1 MATSAATAFLSMA
14 VPSASFL
21 LAVLVIFYLLS
32 FVLFAVIRIAT
43 GISIQRLGY
52 FSLRRISYTIRDG
65 LRIEVHALG
74 LYLHRPTFAKPTWIS
89 LRLSDLRIIIDI
101 ESLGKKRQSKK
112 ATYEPEQSRELS
124 SKDAGSFASDAP
136 GLPAGTGASRLSWN
150 GLWKKLTAIKEKIKA
165 VHDKIEW
172 LRMFDIEILNS
183 SCTIPGVASVQIASI
198 SAGVDTRRK
207 TVDRGRL
214 FRHKK
219 PSAREQQPV
228 EWVFGLKGILFTADG
243 KDSLEILDTCTLNVH
258 GFLYKRVLGLRDASI
273 SLKLGRMHIPYDEIL
288 HCYEMANDKV
298 GAVETPSPVAKA
310 PDRELDRLDIGD
322 SRHEELTHTL
332 TEFRSF
338 VSSILRGI
346 QEIQIA
352 ISFIGLST
360 AVKAKRSS
368 THPLFVN
375 FTMNEFGIDLF
386 RLDPNGPA
394 HRMYFAPNDVAHQA
408 LLAAISIGVSMDDG
422 SGEPERLLYI
432 PMATTTIKTT
442 LPTRTITE
450 TSSKD
455 AADRNAN
462 ILFANLVITS
472 PSLDMDLKHLALVIA
487 LVDDRRQRLDAESD
501 TQKANRTLSKLLP
514 KTNVKISIQEPV
526 ARIVLPP
533 SESGAKDSS
542 DYDLLISSISAISL
556 EMESSHTASGNDHY
570 SLDSNLRISSHRLYY
585 QAASGIKHSLLVMDA
600 FEARLSLIAT
610 PLPSIVLSGN
620 LETFSI
626 HVIRQEITE
635 GLNQIVQQLSKSPYI
650 DNRSPSQEL
659 SWRQDVLSR
668 CPPWLAY
675 LHFRASRFE
684 IEVGGTD
691 VGVSEDLRGI
701 AIQLQSWSLEYTN
714 QNRTSKARR
723 TQTLTKTEHRTNMQ
737 TGLRHTADSFPVAAD
752 DDEESGGREVALRSH
767 GLEAFVVESADSWEP
782 DPFLS
787 MPRIEVSILTTSDG
801 REQTG
806 HIACDIQAL
815 FVHYSLYR
823 YYVIC
828 IGLTEL
834 RRAFNA
840 SNVAE
845 DKLVRTHATKA
856 SDTTQRPRRS
866 SDGMTVDVR
875 VPFVQ
880 VKAAMPHE
888 PTIML
893 QIYSLEYGQHRW
905 SSPFVKS
912 RLLRLY
918 AEPSGI
924 KAAWVRL
931 ASIKTF
937 RGDLRDSRRKLGQG
951 GFVQDR
957 SFDIVTEF
965 IRLGVPHQLVLH
977 KIFDNMINVLK
988 ATEQLNYRFKTGTDA
1003 YILTKEP
1010 QQAKRVP
1017 RISLRSKVFM
1027 FEIEDGVFEW
1037 KLGLIYRVGLSEQ
1050 KQRLAR
1056 EDAFRAKVRKLQDQ
1070 NQRRDSSRHGLQLHN
1085 HKARGQSRP
1094 SEPSRTATAAAK
1106 GKDDHD
1112 SQQPSISPTRQ
1123 RGRSMRYDTDA
1134 VIGLTDSARI
1144 GADDAW
1150 LRLQE
1155 YNASSWRKRIVS
1167 ALRFQRAS
1175 VKDVRKIFWGKDE
1188 PPSVD
1193 EDTETI
1199 LSSPERPGLMTA
1211 LISDLHIIVDKPS
1224 FPIERSSSF
1233 LHRIGKRVPLSTEC
1247 SLLIPMS
1254 LVVNLGETQIT
1265 LRNYPLPLLHVP
1277 AIKPEQSSRLPSWSL
1292 RGDFVIAEEHRGE
1305 DSMRHVQVEVVPAG
1319 KMSPIGLGS
1328 RFCIDVRRT
1337 VSPIKTYSDIDVA
1350 INTARSTSITWGT
1363 SYQPAIQDM
1372 MQIIESFTK
1381 PQADP
1386 SDPVGFWD
1394 KIRLLLHSRVRVA
1407 WKGGGDVQFRLK
1419 GKLLE
1424 TTESRTL
1431 LTLASHLGSRD
1442 PYCVTGHGAGFVM
1455 CFRSD
1460 VKWEIHQ
1467 EDDPRKFMTVNCDE
1481 YILAIPDYSHQAR
1494 ESSIREA
1501 TFGTNTGSISPAYQ
1515 DVAIF
1520 KKVIVK
1526 LKGRVRWL
1534 AGLVFEREDADGGRS
1549 FEFIPHY
1556 RVMLRTP
1563 QHAKS
1568 INVQVCIDS
1577 PRTM

>member
-1 MATSAATAFLSMA
+1 MA
-14 VPSASFL
+14 VPSTSFL
-21 LAVLVIFYLLS
+21 IAVLVIFYLFS

-43 GISIQRLGY
+43 GVSIQRLGY

-65 LRIEVHALG
+65 LRIEVHTLG

-101 ESLGKKRQSKK
+101 ESLGKKSQSKDVVDK
-112 ATYEPEQSRELS
+112 PNDLPERP
-124 SKDAGSFASDAP
+124 SKDTGPSAPEGPGFSTGGEASWSD
-136 GLPAGTGASRLSWN
+136 
-150 GLWKKLTAIKEKIKA
+150 LWKRLTAIKEKIKA

-172 LRMFDIEILNS
+172 LRMFDVEILNS
-183 SCTIPGVASVQIASI
+183 SCSILGVASVQVASI
-198 SAGVDTRRK
+198 SAAVDTRRK

-228 EWVFGLKGILFTADG
+228 EWMFGLKGVLFTADG

-273 SLKLGRMHIPYDEIL
+273 SLKLGRIHIPYDDVL
-288 HCYEMANDKV
+288 HCCRTANHKFGV
-298 GAVETPSPVAKA
+298 VKTLPQAKA
-310 PDRELDRLDIGD
+310 PDQELGGLQIAKHRD
-322 SRHEELTHTL
+322 EELTHTL

-346 QEIQIA
+346 QEIQLA

-360 AVKAKRSS
+360 AVRAKRLS
-368 THPLFVN
+368 TNPLFVN

-386 RLDPNGPA
+386 RLDPHGPA
-394 HRMYFAPNDVAHQA
+394 HRMYFALNDVAHQA

-422 SGEPERLLYI
+422 SGEPQRLLYI

-450 TSSKD
+450 TLSKD

-462 ILFANLVITS
+462 ILFANLVVTS
-472 PSLDMDLKHLALVIA
+472 PSLDMDLKHLALVTA
-487 LVDDRRQRLDAESD
+487 LVDDRQRLAAEGD
-501 TQKANRTLSKLLP
+501 TRKTNRTLSRLIP

-533 SESGAKDSS
+533 SEPRARDLN

-556 EMESSHTASGNDHY
+556 EVESSHTASGDDHY
-570 SLDSNLRISSHRLYY
+570 SLDSNLRISSHKLYY
-585 QAASGIKHSLLVMDA
+585 QAASGVKHSLLFMDA
-600 FEARLSLIAT
+600 FEARLHLTAT
-610 PLPSIVLSGN
+610 PLPSIALTGN

-626 HVIRQEITE
+626 HVIRPEITE
-635 GLNQIVQQLSKSPYI
+635 GLNQIVQQLSKSPYL
-650 DNRSPSQEL
+650 DDKSSSQEL
-659 SWRQDVLSR
+659 SWRQNALSR
-668 CPPWLAY
+668 CPQWLAY

-684 IEVGGTD
+684 VEVGGTD
-691 VGVSEDLRGI
+691 PGVSQDLRGI
-701 AIQLQSWSLEYTN
+701 AVQLQSWSLEYTC
-714 QNRTSKARR
+714 QNRSSEAYRA
-723 TQTLTKTEHRTNMQ
+723 QIHSKTEHRTNTQADLKQ
-737 TGLRHTADSFPVAAD
+737 TAGYFPTTADL
-752 DDEESGGREVALRSH
+752 DEKSSGRELILRSH
-767 GLEAFVVESADSWEP
+767 GLEAFVVESPESWEP

-787 MPRIEVSILTTSDG
+787 MPKIEASMLTTGDG
-801 REQTG
+801 REQAC
-806 HIACDIQAL
+806 HIGCDIQAL

-834 RRAFNA
+834 RRAFNV
-840 SNVAE
+840 SNVAGDE
-845 DKLVRTHATKA
+845 VYEKYAMKTNDIAE
-856 SDTTQRPRRS
+856 QPRQS
-866 SDGMTVDVR
+866 WDGMTIDVK
-875 VPFVQ
+875 VPFLQ
-880 VKAAMPHE
+880 VKAAMPHD
-888 PTIML
+888 PAVML
-893 QIYSLEYGQHRW
+893 QIYSLEWGQHRW
-905 SSPFVKS
+905 SSPFIRS
-912 RLLRLY
+912 RLVRLY
-918 AEPSGI
+918 AQLSGI
-924 KAAWVRL
+924 KAWVRL
-931 ASIKTF
+931 ASIKTL

-977 KIFDNMINVLK
+977 KVFDNMINILK
-988 ATEQLNYRFKTGTDA
+988 ATEQLNHRFKTGTDA

-1056 EDAFRAKVRKLQDQ
+1056 EDAFRVKVRKLQGQ
-1070 NQRRDSSRHGLQLHN
+1070 NQRRDSSRHGLHSHN
-1085 HKARGQSRP
+1085 HGFRGQSKP
-1094 SEPSRTATAAAK
+1094 SDPPIVATATVD
-1106 GKDDHD
+1106 GNDGRH
-1112 SQQPSISPTRQ
+1112 SQRSSVLPAHQ
-1123 RGRSMRYDTDA
+1123 RGRSMRYDADA

-1155 YNASSWRKRIVS
+1155 HNASSWRKRITS
-1167 ALRFQRAS
+1167 ALRFQRNS
-1175 VKDVRKIFWGKDE
+1175 VKDVRRIFWGKDE
-1188 PPSVD
+1188 SPSVD

-1199 LSSPERPGLMTA
+1199 LSTPERPGLVTA
-1211 LISDLHIIVDKPS
+1211 VVSDLHIIVDRPS
-1224 FPIERSSSF
+1224 FPIESSSSF
-1233 LHRIGKRVPLSTEC
+1233 LHRVGKRMPISTEC

-1265 LRNYPLPLLHVP
+1265 LRNYPLPLLHIP
-1277 AIKPEQSSRLPSWSL
+1277 AIRPEQSSRLPSWSL
-1292 RGDFVIAEEHRGE
+1292 KGDFVIAEEFRSE
-1305 DSMRHVQVEVVPAG
+1305 DSMRHVQVEVVPAR
-1319 KMSPIGLGS
+1319 KMSTAGLVS

-1337 VSPIKTYSDIDVA
+1337 VSPVKTFSDIDVA

-1386 SDPVGFWD
+1386 SEPIGFWD
-1394 KIRLLLHSRVRVA
+1394 KIRLLVHSRVKVA

-1419 GKLLE
+1419 GKILE
-1424 TTESRTL
+1424 TE
-1431 LTLASHLGSRD
+1431 
-1442 PYCVTGHGAGFVM
+1442 
-1455 CFRSD
+1455 
-1460 VKWEIHQ
+1460 E
-1467 EDDPRKFMTVNCDE
+1467 N
-1481 YILAIPDYSHQAR
+1481 
-1494 ESSIREA
+1494 
-1501 TFGTNTGSISPAYQ
+1501 
-1515 DVAIF
+1515 
-1520 KKVIVK
+1520 
-1526 LKGRVRWL
+1526 
-1534 AGLVFEREDADGGRS
+1534 
-1549 FEFIPHY
+1549 
-1556 RVMLRTP
+1556 
-1563 QHAKS
+1563 
-1568 INVQVCIDS
+1568 
-1577 PRTM
+1577 

>member
-1 MATSAATAFLSMA
+1 MATSAATANFSMA
-14 VPSASFL
+14 VPSTSFL

-52 FSLRRISYTIRDG
+52 FTLRRISYTIRDG
-65 LRIEVHALG
+65 FRVEVHALG

-89 LRLSDLRIIIDI
+89 LRLSDLRIVIDV
-101 ESLGKKRQSKK
+101 ESLGKKRQSRNV
-112 ATYEPEQSRELS
+112 TGRPEQIRKLP

-136 GLPAGTGASRLSWN
+136 GLPDGTRASRLSWSD
-150 GLWKKLTAIKEKIKA
+150 LWKKLTAIKEKIKA

-172 LRMFDIEILNS
+172 LRMVDIEILNS
-183 SCTIPGVASVQIASI
+183 SCSITGVASVQIASI
-198 SAGVDTRRK
+198 SAAVDTRRK

-243 KDSLEILDTCTLNVH
+243 KDALEILDTCTLNVH

-273 SLKLGRMHIPYDEIL
+273 SLKLGRIHIPYDDIL
-288 HCYEMANDKV
+288 HCCETADDKLGV
-298 GAVETPSPVAKA
+298 AKSSLPIAKA
-310 PDRELDRLDIGD
+310 PDQELRELEIEK

-360 AVKAKRSS
+360 AVKAKHSP
-368 THPLFVN
+368 TKPLFVN

-386 RLDPNGPA
+386 RLDPHGPA

-501 TQKANRTLSKLLP
+501 TRKANRTLSKLLP
-514 KTNVKISIQEPV
+514 KTNVKISVQEPV
-526 ARIVLPP
+526 ARIVLPS
-533 SESGAKDSS
+533 SESGAKDPS

-556 EMESSHTASGNDHY
+556 EVESSHTASGNDHY
-570 SLDSNLRISSHRLYY
+570 SLDSNLRIASHRLYY
-585 QAASGIKHSLLVMDA
+585 QAASGIKHNLLVMDA
-600 FEARLSLIAT
+600 FEARLNLIAT
-610 PLPSIVLSGN
+610 PIPSIVLSGN

-626 HVIRQEITE
+626 HMIRPEITE
-635 GLNQIVQQLSKSPYI
+635 GLNQIVQQLSKGLYI
-650 DNRSPSQEL
+650 DNRSSSQEL
-659 SWRQDVLSR
+659 SWRQNVLSR

-691 VGVSEDLRGI
+691 AGVSQDLRGI
-701 AIQLQSWSLEYTN
+701 ATQLQSWSLEYTN
-714 QNRTSKARR
+714 QNRISKACR
-723 TQTLTKTEHRTNMQ
+723 THILTKTELRTTMQ
-737 TGLRHTADSFPVAAD
+737 TSLRHTADSFPASAD
-752 DDEESGGREVALRSH
+752 GGEESGGRELALRSY
-767 GLEAFVVESADSWEP
+767 GLKVFVVESADSWEP

-787 MPRIEVSILTTSDG
+787 MPKIEVSILTTSDG
-801 REQTG
+801 KEQTG
-806 HIACDIQAL
+806 HITCDLQAL
-815 FVHYSLYR
+815 LVHYSLYR
-823 YYVIC
+823 YYVIG

-834 RRAFNA
+834 RRAFNV
-840 SNVAE
+840 SNKTE
-845 DKLVRTHATKA
+845 DKLFEKHAAKTN
-856 SDTTQRPRRS
+856 DNTERPRQS
-866 SDGMTVDVR
+866 SDGMTVDVK

-880 VKAAMPHE
+880 VKAVMPHE
-888 PTIML
+888 PAVML
-893 QIYSLEYGQHRW
+893 QIYGLEYGQHRW

-912 RLLRLY
+912 RLMRLY
-918 AEPSGI
+918 AEPAGI
-924 KAAWVRL
+924 RAAWVRL
-931 ASIKTF
+931 ASIKAF
-937 RGDLRDSRRKLGQG
+937 RGDLRDSRRKLGG

-977 KIFDNMINVLK
+977 KIFDNLINILK

-1056 EDAFRAKVRKLQDQ
+1056 EDAFRVKVSKLRDQ

-1094 SEPSRTATAAAK
+1094 LEPSMKATAAAK
-1106 GKDDHD
+1106 GNGDHN
-1112 SQQPSISPTRQ
+1112 SQQPSISPSRQ

-1134 VIGLTDSARI
+1134 VIGLTDNARI

-1155 YNASSWRKRIVS
+1155 YNASSWRKRIAS
-1167 ALRFQRAS
+1167 ALRFQRNS
-1175 VKDVRKIFWGKDE
+1175 VKDVRKMFWGKDE

-1199 LSSPERPGLMTA
+1199 LSSPERPGLVTA
-1211 LISDLHIIVDKPS
+1211 LISDLHIIIDKPS

-1247 SLLIPMS
+1247 SLLIPMG
-1254 LVVNLGETQIT
+1254 LVVNFGETQIT

-1292 RGDFVIAEEHRGE
+1292 RGDFVIAEEYRGE

-1319 KMSPIGLGS
+1319 KMSPIELGS

-1337 VSPIKTYSDIDVA
+1337 VSPVKTYSDIDVA
-1350 INTARSTSITWGT
+1350 ISTARSTSITWGT

-1386 SDPVGFWD
+1386 SNPVGFWD
-1394 KIRLLLHSRVRVA
+1394 KIRLLLHSRVRVV

-1419 GKLLE
+1419 GKLLKTIE
-1424 TTESRTL
+1424 LENTAHSCFPHRLPRSLLCYWSRCRICHVF
-1431 LTLASHLGSRD
+1431 SIRREMGNPPRR
-1442 PYCVTGHGAGFVM
+1442 
-1455 CFRSD
+1455 RSQ
-1460 VKWEIHQ
+1460 EIH
-1467 EDDPRKFMTVNCDE
+1467 
-1481 YILAIPDYSHQAR
+1481 
-1494 ESSIREA
+1494 
-1501 TFGTNTGSISPAYQ
+1501 
-1515 DVAIF
+1515 
-1520 KKVIVK
+1520 
-1526 LKGRVRWL
+1526 
-1534 AGLVFEREDADGGRS
+1534 DG
-1549 FEFIPHY
+1549 
-1556 RVMLRTP
+1556 
-1563 QHAKS
+1563 
-1568 INVQVCIDS
+1568 
-1577 PRTM
+1577 